1 MCFFF
6 KDMNRF
12 CEDVEQLCEFFF
24 VSAFEVTKFHSI
36 VEGFFPLK
44 EKEAVKMMIFIRFGE
59 AIRTEFQ
66 ASGEIMKT
74 WKKIE
79 VFGFWWTV
87 VLVKK
92 IEVA

>member
-1 MCFFF
+1 MYSNCV
-6 KDMNRF
+6 N
-12 CEDVEQLCEFFF
+12 FF
-24 VSAFEVTKFHSI
+24 VSAFEVTKSHSI

-44 EKEAVKMMIFIRFGE
+44 EKQAVKMMIFIRFGE

-66 ASGEIMKT
+66 ASPSGEIMKT

>member
-1 MCFFF
+1 
-6 KDMNRF
+6 
-12 CEDVEQLCEFFF
+12 
-24 VSAFEVTKFHSI
+24 
-36 VEGFFPLK
+36 
-44 EKEAVKMMIFIRFGE
+44 MMIFICFGE

>member
-1 MCFFF
+1 
-6 KDMNRF
+6 
-12 CEDVEQLCEFFF
+12 
-24 VSAFEVTKFHSI
+24 
-36 VEGFFPLK
+36 
-44 EKEAVKMMIFIRFGE
+44 MMIFIRFGE

-74 WKKIE
+74 WKIE

>member
-1 MCFFF
+1 
-6 KDMNRF
+6 
-12 CEDVEQLCEFFF
+12 
-24 VSAFEVTKFHSI
+24 
-36 VEGFFPLK
+36 
-44 EKEAVKMMIFIRFGE
+44 MMIFMRFGE
-59 AIRTEFQ
+59 

-74 WKKIE
+74 WKKRE

>member
-1 MCFFF
+1 
-6 KDMNRF
+6 MN
-12 CEDVEQLCEFFF
+12 FF
-24 VSAFEVTKFHSI
+24 VSAFEVTKSHSI
-36 VEGFFPLK
+36 VEGFFFSLK